1 MKKKYK
7 AMVLSCMDP
16 RFQPLVF
23 NYLKRR
29 KLTGKY
35 SAFTI
40 AGAAVGVTASKFKK
54 WHSTFWENL
63 NATINLHQIEKLI
76 VINHKD
82 CGATKIVNGK
92 KEFNKEN
99 ELILLSGYPGSGK
112 STLAKKKFKDYKLLS
127 KDLFG
132 NKIYKILENELFNI
146 YHLLVRYFSKY
157 QLK

>member
-16 RFQPLVF
+16 RFQTKVS

-29 KLTGKY
+29 KLIGKY

-54 WHSTFWENL
+54 WHTTFWENL
-63 NATINLHQIEKLI
+63 NTSIKIHKIEKLI

-82 CGATKIVNGK
+82 CGAAKIVNGK
-92 KEFNKEN
+92 KEFTPQNEMKIHEN
-99 ELILLSGYPGSGK
+99 SFKKIKLNL
-112 STLAKKKFKDYKLLS
+112 KKKYPRLKLELS
-127 KDLFG
+127 LMSLNGRIDKF
-132 NKIYKILENELFNI
+132 
-146 YHLLVRYFSKY
+146 
-157 QLK
+157 